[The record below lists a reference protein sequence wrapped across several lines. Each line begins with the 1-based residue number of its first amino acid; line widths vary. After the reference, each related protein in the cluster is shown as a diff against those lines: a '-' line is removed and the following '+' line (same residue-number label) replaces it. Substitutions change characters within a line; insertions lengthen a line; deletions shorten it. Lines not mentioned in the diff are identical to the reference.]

1 MRLDGAPRS
10 RVVHMLLGGTLSNTP
25 VSAQEVL
32 LRAAGERAARGDAS
46 RRSAGHARITIE
58 QGVVSP
64 EQKKENPGSRART
77 AGSPEQGYLERM
89 RQRFPGGE
97 KMLARDLLASLIRE
111 MSGEVDADARGMY
124 VDRYL

>member
-1 MRLDGAPRS
+1 
-10 RVVHMLLGGTLSNTP
+10 MLQGGTLSNTL
-25 VSAQEVL
+25 VSTAEIL
-32 LRAAGERAARGDAS
+32 LRAAGEQVARGDAS
-46 RRSAGHARITIE
+46 RRPAGRARIIIE
-58 QGVVSP
+58 QGVASP
-64 EQKKENPGSRART
+64 EQKKESQGSRGRF

-111 MSGEVDADARGMY
+111 MSGEVDADARGRY